1 MAVAPTWCWAR
12 DPAAAAAAGRPV
24 RAEAALRALQRE
36 RRHAVHLRELAALDP
51 AAGGHHL
58 RGGAA
63 GGPAALRVGAAEA
76 GGERGGAPSAT
87 HPRP

>member
-1 MAVAPTWCWAR
+1 MAPAWGRAR
-12 DPAAAAAAGRPV
+12 DPAAGRPV
-24 RAEAALRALQRE
+24 GAEAARRGLLRRE

-76 GGERGGAPSAT
+76 GGEPGASPLLPPALTGRGPC
-87 HPRP
+87 